1 MVSGVTVRCFSN
13 VAERFLEL
21 SNNFQI
27 IIFWVSLW
35 RRRYSVTCQI
45 LFFTKQI
52 LLYEQILNY
61 EILTKA
67 SSETIFPKKSNH
79 YGEGYSVTCQVF
91 FFTRNYFESSFRI
104 KALGHPDIPRM
115 KKYFAKNVE
124 YIWRWQSNCMHPLY
138 GEVVI
143 GKGKLKTFS
152 ETRKN
157 SHFQRIS
164 LNLDITPHGSW
175 TCIERKKLPTVNFL
189 IFVQKMLIEIDS
201 KRSKSAHE
209 RVLRKRHFSNFSS
222 WENDFQVVKSG
233 LWGHISH

>member
-45 LFFTKQI
+45 LYFTKQI
-52 LLYEQILNY
+52 LLYEQILSY

-91 FFTRNYFESSFRI
+91 FFTRQETILSLLSGSRPWGTLIYQ
-104 KALGHPDIPRM
+104 GM
-115 KKYFAKNVE
+115 KKYFARNVK
-124 YIWRWQSNCMHPLY
+124 YIYRWQSNCMHPLWGSGN
-138 GEVVI
+138 GEREV
-143 GKGKLKTFS
+143 KDFQW
-152 ETRKN
+152 KN

-164 LNLDITPHGSW
+164 LNLDITPKGFLCVLLLILS
-175 TCIERKKLPTVNFL
+175 NFL
-189 IFVQKMLIEIDS
+189 TLF
-201 KRSKSAHE
+201 
-209 RVLRKRHFSNFSS
+209 
-222 WENDFQVVKSG
+222 
-233 LWGHISH
+233 